1 MLKLSIMP
9 VILKTDNV
17 RCELAKNDDLGH
29 TRCALCGIRPY
40 SFCRCLNEDEL
51 KVFSKISSERMF
63 SDKQNIFLQQEKSK
77 NLYNVTEGNIKIY
90 QLLTDGRLQ
99 IIGFLYPGDFF
110 GSYRQGRYN
119 YSAQA
124 IGNVKVCVFNEAT
137 LNRHLE
143 KNPKLSRELL
153 NITANELTLAQDR
166 IRVLGK
172 LTATER
178 MANFILNIS
187 DQRARI
193 KWQDNPVSLP
203 MNRQDIA
210 DYLGLT
216 IATVSRE
223 ITRLKT
229 SNIIKVLSASQ
240 IYINDR
246 TKLSLLC
253 N

>member
-1 MLKLSIMP
+1 L
-9 VILKTDNV
+9 V
-17 RCELAKNDDLGH
+17 
-29 TRCALCGIRPY
+29 
-40 SFCRCLNEDEL
+40 
-51 KVFSKISSERMF
+51 
-63 SDKQNIFLQQEKSK
+63 
-77 NLYNVTEGNIKIY
+77 
-90 QLLTDGRLQ
+90 LTDKEN
-99 IIGFLYPGDFF
+99 IIIQLK
-110 GSYRQGRYN
+110 
-119 YSAQA
+119 A
-124 IGNVKVCVFNEAT
+124 IGNVKVCVFNETT
-137 LNRHLE
+137 LNKHLE

-223 ITRLKT
+223 ITKLKT

-240 IYINDR
+240 IYIKDR
-246 TKLSLLC
+246 TKCPYFVTKSIVAFQSKARAFFCSKSITKLFVL
-253 N
+253 NQ